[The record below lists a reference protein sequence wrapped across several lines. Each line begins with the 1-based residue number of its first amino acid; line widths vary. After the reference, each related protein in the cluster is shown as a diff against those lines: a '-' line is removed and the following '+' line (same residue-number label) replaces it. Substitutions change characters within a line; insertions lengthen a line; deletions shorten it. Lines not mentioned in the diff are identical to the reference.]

1 MIPCRKAWTWMTEG
15 DCSSA
20 QHSPRSPLS
29 SGVAGSIIC
38 WCSLIQRG
46 PQLTFLFPL
55 GLLCAVYERALR
67 LGNTMIYFYYNPIE
81 QHHVL
86 PGHEI
91 LPPPTSPQLLI
102 SQVSMAPGVTVWEK
116 TEASLLQF
124 KKANLKW
131 SSWPVVRLEINE
143 WQWVS
148 WKPKLWVML
157 RCSKRVPV
165 PISIQW
171 SDALLSFSSP
181 FYSFSPV
188 QFMTIPIAL
197 PSMSFLPPLSLCFS
211 PCDIKHLHEQKL
223 FPISSYISSYIF
235 IYAWIYTYSYIY

>member
-1 MIPCRKAWTWMTEG
+1 MLM
-15 DCSSA
+15 
-20 QHSPRSPLS
+20 LS
-29 SGVAGSIIC
+29 N
-38 WCSLIQRG
+38 
-46 PQLTFLFPL
+46 T
-55 GLLCAVYERALR
+55 ERATIDFFIPPGPSLCC
-67 LGNTMIYFYYNPIE
+67 LWESSEAGEYYD
-81 QHHVL
+81 L
-86 PGHEI
+86 F
-91 LPPPTSPQLLI
+91 
-102 SQVSMAPGVTVWEK
+102 
-116 TEASLLQF
+116 LLQPYWTAPRAPRPWDIASSYF
-124 KKANLKW
+124 SPAVNITGEHGSRCHSMGKDWSLSPANLKW

-143 WQWVS
+143 WHWVS

-197 PSMSFLPPLSLCFS
+197 PSTSFLPPLSLCFS